1 MYNNIL
7 GDMKRIEDYIYLVI
21 YLIIGGLVGSF
32 LDLLLKVDFLSDLG
46 ILAGSLLFFRYIERR
61 KSEDR

>member
-1 MYNNIL
+1 
-7 GDMKRIEDYIYLVI
+7 MKRIEDYIYLVI

>member
-1 MYNNIL
+1 
-7 GDMKRIEDYIYLVI
+7 MKRIEDYIYLVI
-21 YLIIGGLVGSF
+21 YIISGGLVGSF

-46 ILAGSLLFFRYIERR
+46 FLAGSLLFFRYIERR

>member
-1 MYNNIL
+1 
-7 GDMKRIEDYIYLVI
+7 MKRIEDYIYLVI

-46 ILAGSLLFFRYIERR
+46 FLAGSLLFFRYIERR